1 MDLFVN
7 AKAYWEGVNETD
19 WDLDRGKMIFLE
31 RKIQVSI
38 IFLEWGNL
46 NDFGLNYIVSG
57 FIWDGLL
64 LNAKISDL
72 NDFSRSSH
80 SKIFIVTDF
89 TIIHG
94 LHAGLIKT
102 TSGLNLHFVDRMH
115 DRNQKDVR
123 EIVGDLVL
131 VGITRFKYWGFVCTW
146 SCFWNSLVV
155 VNFLDFLFKFSEL
168 SLLTNCSLKSSLL
181 NLSLKRGIYT
191 TKQARLL

>member
-7 AKAYWEGVNETD
+7 AKVYWEGVNELH
-19 WDLDRGKMIFLE
+19 WDLDRGKMVFLE

-38 IFLEWGNL
+38 IFQEWGNL
-46 NDFGLNYIVSG
+46 NDFGLNYIVSD
-57 FIWDGLL
+57 FIWDGDGLL

-72 NDFSRSSH
+72 NDFSRSGR

-123 EIVGDLVL
+123 EIVGYLLLVE
-131 VGITRFKYWGFVCTW
+131 ITQFKYWGFVCIW
-146 SCFWNSLVV
+146 SCFWNSSVV
-155 VNFLDFLFKFSEL
+155 VNFRIFY
-168 SLLTNCSLKSSLL
+168 L
-181 NLSLKRGIYT
+181 NLANYHC
-191 TKQARLL
+191 